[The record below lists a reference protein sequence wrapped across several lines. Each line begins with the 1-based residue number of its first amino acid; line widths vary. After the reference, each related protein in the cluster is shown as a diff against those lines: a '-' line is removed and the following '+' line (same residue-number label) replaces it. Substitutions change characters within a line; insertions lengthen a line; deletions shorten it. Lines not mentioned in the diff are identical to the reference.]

1 MEKSDSYSKAH
12 WKRNYFTILIGQTF
26 SQITSGALQMAIVFY
41 LTIKT
46 NSSMVLSM
54 ATMMGFL
61 PQAVLGPFIGTLI
74 DRHSRKKIMI
84 ISDLTIAAA
93 AAVLAVIAMFREL
106 PIWMIMLVLL
116 IRSVGTAF
124 HTPASGAITPMIVPE
139 DALSKCTGYNQTMQS
154 IGYILSPAIAGVL
167 YAAWPL
173 EAIIMLDV
181 FGAVVASISVGLIHI
196 PDPKKSDSQEKTD
209 YLKETVDGYRVLKE
223 NKGLFGM
230 VWVGSIYM
238 FFYMP
243 ISALFPLMSISYFGG
258 TPVHSSIAEVAFA
271 VGMLLGGLIL
281 SQWSGFKNRMT
292 TIGISI
298 FVMGFCMALSGIL
311 PRELFPM
318 FVVFCTIMGLSAPFY
333 GLRNVLFQEQIA
345 PEYLGRC
352 FSLLWSTISLATPI
366 GLFFSGIFA
375 EKIGVEN
382 WFVLCGVCIIF
393 VAISTFV
400 IPTLRKADRKYQDS
414 LIED

>member
-1 MEKSDSYSKAH
+1 MSTSEMSTKRH

-26 SQITSGALQMAIVFY
+26 SQVTSGALQMAIVFY
-41 LTIKT
+41 LTLKT
-46 NSSMVLSM
+46 GSSMVLSM

-84 ISDLTIAAA
+84 TSDLVIAGAAA
-93 AAVLAVIAMFREL
+93 ILAFIATYREL
-106 PIWMIMLVLL
+106 PVWMIMLVLL
-116 IRSVGTAF
+116 IRSIGTAF

-139 DALSKCTGYNQTMQS
+139 EALTKCTGYNQSMQA

-181 FGAVVASISVGLIHI
+181 FGAVVASISVALIHI
-196 PDPKKSDSQEKTD
+196 PDPKKDKSSEKAN
-209 YLKETVDGYRVLKE
+209 YLQDTLDGYRALRE

-230 VWVGSIYM
+230 VWVGTIYM

-258 TPVHSSIAEVAFA
+258 TPVHSSITEVAFA
-271 VGMLLGGLIL
+271 VGMLLGGFAL
-281 SQWSGFKNRMT
+281 SHWKGFKNRMT

-298 FVMGFCMALSGIL
+298 FVMGFCMALSGLL
-311 PRELFPM
+311 PRGFFPM
-318 FVVFCTIMGLSAPFY
+318 FVVFCTIMGFSAPFY
-333 GLRNVLFQEQIA
+333 GLGNVLFQEQIA

-352 FSLLWSTISLATPI
+352 FSLLCSTISLAMPV

-375 EKIGVEN
+375 EKIGVEK
-382 WFVLCGVCIIF
+382 WFILCGVSILF
-393 VAISTFV
+393 VAASTFV
-400 IPTLRKADRKYQDS
+400 IPTLRTADRKYQDS
-414 LIED
+414 LNS